1 MKQIYI
7 NTMLGTTRIDYDPN
21 DPRDIIINATIC
33 NIDEVVYNYIECTDI
48 GIQSEDIETIRI
60 FDPEIAEWVTKQ
72 RLEQGLPSKIEDKTT
87 LDEINRILSDN

>member
-33 NIDEVVYNYIECTDI
+33 NIDEVVYDYIECTDI
-48 GIQSEDIETIRI
+48 GIQPEDIELIQVNGSNHNDELFVEAVIGQDRREAI
-60 FDPEIAEWVTKQ
+60 YKQ
-72 RLEQGLPSKIEDKTT
+72 
-87 LDEINRILSDN
+87 LDNQ

>member
-33 NIDEVVYNYIECTDI
+33 NIDEVVYDYIECTDI
-48 GIQSEDIETIRI
+48 GIQPEDIELIQVNGSNHNDELFVEAVIGQDRRDAI
-60 FDPEIAEWVTKQ
+60 YKQ
-72 RLEQGLPSKIEDKTT
+72 
-87 LDEINRILSDN
+87 LDNQ

>member
-33 NIDEVVYNYIECTDI
+33 NIDEVVFDYIESTDI
-48 GIQSEDIETIRI
+48 GIQPEDIEVFNIETGCTT
-60 FDPEIAEWVTKQ
+60 PLVKQ
-72 RLEQGLPSKIEDKTT
+72 
-87 LDEINRILSDN
+87 

>member
-33 NIDEVVYNYIECTDI
+33 NIDEVVYDYIECTDI
-48 GIQSEDIETIRI
+48 GIQPEDIELIQINGSNHNDELFVEAVIGQDRRDAI
-60 FDPEIAEWVTKQ
+60 YKQ
-72 RLEQGLPSKIEDKTT
+72 
-87 LDEINRILSDN
+87 LDNQ